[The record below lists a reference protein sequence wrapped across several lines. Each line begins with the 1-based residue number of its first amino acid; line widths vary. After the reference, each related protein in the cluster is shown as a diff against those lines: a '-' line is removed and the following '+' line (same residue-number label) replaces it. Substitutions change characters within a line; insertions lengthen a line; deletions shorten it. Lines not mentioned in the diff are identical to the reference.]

1 MVQVSEAG
9 AAGGARGR
17 DEDVAYLVRYLREER
32 GLVQA
37 PAEGRP
43 FDEAFAEF
51 RALVNTREP
60 RPADERFLAVQDR
73 LLRGLIAQAGIAP
86 PSCRRRRPTRGFPCG
101 AAT

>member
-37 PAEGRP
+37 PAEG
-43 FDEAFAEF
+43 
-51 RALVNTREP
+51 LS
-60 RPADERFLAVQDR
+60 
-73 LLRGLIAQAGIAP
+73 LIHI
-86 PSCRRRRPTRGFPCG
+86 SEPTRP
-101 AAT
+101 